1 MTDDLRERVTQRAY
15 DLAYEYEHTYRGCS
29 QCVLGALQDTFGM
42 PNGTLFRAM
51 TGFAGGGGAMGDAA
65 CGAYS
70 AGIAFL
76 SSLRGRDKSDF
87 VDAPGERYVSFANT
101 RTLHRKFIDEYGT
114 AICRDIHMKVLGR
127 PFFLP
132 DPDEARKFDE
142 AGAHETGCPEICG
155 KAARWAAE
163 IAIDQGL
170 IPEEKL
176 RELAG

>member
-1 MTDDLRERVTQRAY
+1 MAENAREMVIQKAY

-29 QCVLGALQDTFGM
+29 QCVIGALQDAFDM
-42 PNGTLFRAM
+42 PNEDLFRAM

-65 CGAYS
+65 CGACS

-76 SSLRGRDKSDF
+76 SVLKGRDKNDF
-87 VDAPGERYVSFANT
+87 TDAPGVRYVSFANT
-101 RTLHRKFIDEYGT
+101 RKLHRKFIDEYGT
-114 AICRDIHMKVLGR
+114 VICRDIHMKVYGR

-163 IAIDQGL
+163 IAFEEGL
-170 IPEEKL
+170 VSDEKL
-176 RELAG
+176 KELAG